1 MVSQLLLA
9 FILPVTVVIYIT
21 IKRRFTDSQNARK
34 AKPFGCKPPKTL
46 VHRLP
51 FAVDLI
57 YELFRADRDKVLPE
71 YLRER
76 FHRAGALTYSYLFL
90 NQTTIFTIDPKNLQ
104 AIMST
109 QFKDFS
115 LGATR
120 RANFSPF
127 LGHGIFTED
136 GEDWERSRAMLR
148 PHFSRSQIS
157 DLGLEEGHVQ
167 SIIQALP
174 VMDSGWT
181 RRVDLQSLFLRLTL
195 DSATEFLFGKSVN
208 SQDASLDESHSGLS
222 ARNVTSEIRFGKA
235 FDTCSKWLANRARMN
250 EVYWLLD
257 GKDFRTSCLESHRYV
272 DALVEDAMRE
282 RSERGPDKIKHT
294 FLDSLLDQ
302 TSDRIENPIRA
313 HQHPSCWP

>member
-21 IKRRFTDSQNARK
+21 IKRRFTDYQNAEK
-34 AKPFGCKPPKTL
+34 AKRFGCKPPKIL

-90 NQTTIFTIDPKNLQ
+90 NQTTIFTIDPKDLQ
-104 AIMST
+104 AILST

-136 GEDWERSRAMLR
+136 GEDWERSRAMSPAFLLQ
-148 PHFSRSQIS
+148 PDIRSWAGGRACS
-157 DLGLEEGHVQ
+157 KYYPGAARDGLGLDT
-167 SIIQALP
+167 A
-174 VMDSGWT
+174 SGSAAA
-181 RRVDLQSLFLRLTL
+181 VLAADVGLR
-195 DSATEFLFGKSVN
+195 
-208 SQDASLDESHSGLS
+208 
-222 ARNVTSEIRFGKA
+222 
-235 FDTCSKWLANRARMN
+235 
-250 EVYWLLD
+250 
-257 GKDFRTSCLESHRYV
+257 
-272 DALVEDAMRE
+272 
-282 RSERGPDKIKHT
+282 
-294 FLDSLLDQ
+294 
-302 TSDRIENPIRA
+302 DRIPVRQVGQLA
-313 HQHPSCWP
+313 RRQSR